1 MMPVRDHRR
10 QIVTFMLKETAMG
23 VPVGEIREILP
34 ASPVTPV
41 QMAQPHIAG
50 LVNLRGRIITLLD
63 LAVLLGL
70 PPLVPTELTHL
81 IVFKHHDAGF
91 CVDEIGDVI
100 TPVEGDIDPVPP
112 HMEEP
117 LRSAATCLYKRPGEV
132 VVVLDTPTLLSPL
145 MTSRTGDRP

>member
-1 MMPVRDHRR
+1 MMSARDNGR
-10 QIVTFMLKETAMG
+10 QIVSFWLKETVMG

-34 ASPVTPV
+34 ISPVTPV

-70 PPLVPTELTHL
+70 SPVAPTELTHM
-81 IVFKHHDAGF
+81 IVLKHHEVGF
-91 CVDEIGDVI
+91 WVDEIGDVL
-100 TPVEGDIDPVPP
+100 TPGTQEIAPVPP

-117 LRSAATCLYKRPGEV
+117 FKSGVACLYKGPGEV
-132 VVVLDTPTLLSPL
+132 VVVLDVPTLLSPL
-145 MTSRTGDRP
+145 MTSRTGGLP